1 MAIFN
6 NDKAAPEPALGPEMA
21 RLSFAI
27 ELLTKSIER
36 LDREI
41 ATLRSDA
48 RSDFRLLFGAVI
60 ASALGLAGLI
70 AKTAHWF

>member
-1 MAIFN
+1 MAVPRH
-6 NDKAAPEPALGPEMA
+6 DKAAPEPALGPEIA

-27 ELLTKSIER
+27 EPLTKSIER

-41 ATLRSDA
+41 VTLRSDA

-60 ASALGLAGLI
+60 ASAPGLAGLI
-70 AKTAHWF
+70 ARTAHWF